1 MNILE
6 NQQLAE
12 PVDGIYIDLE
22 AQILQNIARHLQGWE
37 QPIDT
42 DRWLMQKLAEI
53 GKLNQEN
60 IRLIAKMSGLSQTAA
75 ERMLNEAAQD
85 AIDNMEPG
93 LRYMAKRGLAEEAVQ
108 ADKSKNVKRVVH
120 SFRKQAKDTADE
132 YLIGSM
138 QKVLEHCL
146 ILIPEKNWRQ
156 KFTGS
161 RLKT

>member
-12 PVDGIYIDLE
+12 SVDGIYIDLE

-42 DRWLMQKLAEI
+42 DRWLLQKLAEI

-75 ERMLNEAAQD
+75 ERMLNDAAQD
-85 AIDNMEPG
+85 AINNMEPG
-93 LRYMAKRGLAEEAVQ
+93 LRYMARCGLAGEAVS
-108 ADKSKNVKRVVH
+108 ADKSKNVKRAVNGFH
-120 SFRKQAKDTADE
+120 KQAKKPLNTSNTKMLYKA
-132 YLIGSM
+132 S
-138 QKVLEHCL
+138 
-146 ILIPEKNWRQ
+146 
-156 KFTGS
+156 
-161 RLKT
+161 

>member
-85 AIDNMEPG
+85 VIDNMEPG
-93 LRYMAKRGLAEEAVQ
+93 LRYMARRGLAEELY
-108 ADKSKNVKRVVH
+108 R
-120 SFRKQAKDTADE
+120 
-132 YLIGSM
+132 LI
-138 QKVLEHCL
+138 
-146 ILIPEKNWRQ
+146 RAR
-156 KFTGS
+156 T
-161 RLKT
+161 